1 MLKLSGSHVS
11 RGPYVMLP
19 GFRLVL
25 VAALATA
32 VLVMIAL
39 AVAGS
44 FRIVRDT
51 PISLVTSQT
60 TMVEP
65 ALPRHWGNQQ
75 LPVAIL
81 PPSPKGPAI
90 RADSHES
97 TDAGTAGSVR
107 DPQQVPIQTTEAGP
121 SSTKRSDEPDV
132 AASTASAGIQLEL
145 KPNAARTADQ
155 AVAEPASP
163 PDQTSAK
170 LDLPASPTGSMPGPE
185 PVSVEGGNSTL
196 PDDGPRTGTI
206 DKGNSPI
213 PVIAATTSGQR
224 RHTALLPRF
233 HSRSSQ
239 RVRFRTR
246 APRPPARTLPTVA
259 APEPEA
265 LFKRID

>member
-1 MLKLSGSHVS
+1 MSVS

-19 GFRLVL
+19 GIRLVM

-39 AVAGS
+39 GVAGS

-65 ALPRHWGNQQ
+65 ALPRHLGNQQ
-75 LPVAIL
+75 LPVAIP
-81 PPSPKGPAI
+81 PPSPRGPAP
-90 RADSHES
+90 RSDPHES

-107 DPQQVPIQTTEAGP
+107 EPQQVPIQTTETGR
-121 SSTKRSDEPDV
+121 SSPRRSDEPDST
-132 AASTASAGIQLEL
+132 ASTASAGIPLEL
-145 KPNAARTADQ
+145 KPNNARTADQ
-155 AVAEPASP
+155 GAAEPAASP
-163 PDQTSAK
+163 PDQTS
-170 LDLPASPTGSMPGPE
+170 ASPTGSMPGPE
-185 PVSVEGGNSTL
+185 PVSVDSDNSTSA
-196 PDDGPRTGTI
+196 DDGPRTAAI
-206 DKGNSPI
+206 DQGNSPI
-213 PVIAATTSGQR
+213 PTTSGQR
-224 RHTALLPRF
+224 HRTAFLPRS

-239 RVRFRTR
+239 RQRFHAR
-246 APRPPARTLPTVA
+246 ASRSPARNLPTVA